1 MSVEDNKAIARR
13 LYAEV
18 ISGGH
23 WEVADELLDANL
35 VDYSNPPGWPQGRE
49 GAKQNIGY
57 IRSAMSGWHFTV
69 EDLIAEGDK
78 VVLRGVLR
86 GAHTGE
92 FFGIPPTGK
101 VVEISGIHILTI
113 KNGRVTEHWANN
125 DDLKL
130 MQQLGVMPAPAQS

>member
-1 MSVEDNKAIARR
+1 MSKEENKAIARR

-18 ISGGH
+18 ISGGN
-23 WEVADELLDANL
+23 WAVADELLDVNL
-35 VDYSNPPGWPQGRE
+35 ADYSNPPGWPEGRE

-57 IRSAMSGWHFTV
+57 IRSAMAGWCFTV

-86 GAHTGE
+86 GTHTGE
-92 FFGIPPTGK
+92 FFGIPPTGRQ
-101 VVEISGIHILTI
+101 VEISGIHILTI
-113 KNGRVTEHWANN
+113 KDGQVTEHWANN

-130 MQQLGVMPAPAQS
+130 MQQLGVIPEPA